1 MKKFKY
7 ILMLM
12 VWITANSLSAEE
24 LVNTN
29 IQKMHEKKW
38 AYIVEQAKLTP
49 DEASKVKPVFMN
61 YENAVW
67 ELHEKNRE
75 TLYNFLKE
83 NITQPNYELLNDEYV
98 NLQIK
103 QAQLLKNYHLKLKK
117 ALSPEKLFHYYQAER
132 TFKRKLLHNMPQGR
146 KMQKNR
152 P

>member
-1 MKKFKY
+1 MRRFKY
-7 ILMLM
+7 ILMLI
-12 VWITANSLSAEE
+12 VWITSISLSAEE
-24 LVNTN
+24 TANTN
-29 IQKMHEKKW
+29 IQKMHERKW

-67 ELHEKNRE
+67 QLHEKNRE
-75 TLYNFLKE
+75 TLNNYLNE
-83 NITQPNYELLNDEYV
+83 NKAQPNYELLNDEYI

-117 ALSPEKLFHYYQAER
+117 SLSPEKLFHYYQAER
-132 TFKRKLLHNMPQGR
+132 TFKRQLLRNIPQKQR
-146 KMQKNR
+146 MQRIR